1 MFIYT
6 LGELSKIHGLV
17 IYTKREYGGPV
28 ISFNVRG
35 MSSAEAGNILSDE
48 YDICVRCGLHC
59 APLVHKHYGTLKDG
73 MIRIALGVD
82 NTIEEIN
89 FFLQA
94 VSEISK

>member
-6 LGELSKIHGLV
+6 LGELSKIPGVQL
-17 IYTKREYGGPV
+17 YTKREYGGPV

-73 MIRIALGVD
+73 MIRASLGVD
-82 NTIEEIN
+82 NTADELN
-89 FFLQA
+89 FFIQA
-94 VSEISK
+94 VKELSK

>member
-35 MSSAEAGNILSDE
+35 MSSAEAGNILRTNTT
-48 YDICVRCGLHC
+48 YAC
-59 APLVHKHYGTLKDG
+59 AADCTARRSSTSITG
-73 MIRIALGVD
+73 R
-82 NTIEEIN
+82 
-89 FFLQA
+89 
-94 VSEISK
+94 